1 MCFKIM
7 ATGKRSKKKY
17 NYYENQTKNAKVQGQ
32 VKASEK
38 KVQMCC

>member
-7 ATGKRSKKKY
+7 ATGKRSNTKY

-32 VKASEK
+32 VETS
-38 KVQMCC
+38 